1 MKLRSLMLSAIVALP
16 GAVVAAEA
24 PSSRDWGTTKA
35 PSRAAAAT
43 APRALASIPAAAS
56 FANARYGTGG
66 VGLRNRGGGSIEV
79 STVTGPVKAAYL
91 YWAVISTGTPPAAS
105 GKPSISR
112 RLPTVSGAVGL
123 TGTVIGTG
131 ASPCWPGNLITVFKA
146 SVASSVANG
155 AGTYE
160 VRFPAGAGG
169 STAGGDPWV
178 VTPTLPLLE
187 GASLVVIGPAADGTS
202 VAVYDQGLAGATFSS
217 SLSYSLPLPKTA
229 NGQLAIIDFIGAD
242 GQHGFGRPA
251 DSNAAN
257 EVTRING
264 TAIAGSGS
272 AYRDSDWNGGAG
284 GPLPELWDT
293 TSHVVTSLVKSGATK
308 LDVSFTAQGDCLT
321 PVANVVRV
329 R

>member
-1 MKLRSLMLSAIVALP
+1 MKFRALVLSAVVALP
-16 GAVVAAEA
+16 GSVLAAEA
-24 PSSRDWGTTKA
+24 TSSRDWGTTKA
-35 PSRAAAAT
+35 AARAAAL
-43 APRALASIPAAAS
+43 APQALASIPAAAS

-66 VGLRNRGGGSIEV
+66 MGLRNRGGGGIEI

-91 YWAVISTGTPPAAS
+91 YWAVISNGAPPTAS
-105 GKPSISR
+105 AKPSIAR
-112 RLPTVSGAVGL
+112 RLPSTSRATNL
-123 TGTVIGTG
+123 TGTAIGTG
-131 ASPCWPGNLITVFKA
+131 PSPCWPGNTITVFKA
-146 SVASSVANG
+146 NVPSSVANG

-169 STAGGDPWV
+169 STDGGDPWV

-187 GASLVVIGPAADGTS
+187 GASLVVIGPATDGTS

-229 NGQLAIIDFIGAD
+229 NGQLTIIDFIGAD

-251 DSNAAN
+251 DSSAAD
-257 EVTRING
+257 EVTRVNG

-293 TSHVVTSLVKSGATK
+293 TSHVVTAQVPSGATK

-321 PVANVVRV
+321 PVANVVGV

>member
-1 MKLRSLMLSAIVALP
+1 MMKLCALALSAVVALP
-16 GAVVAAEA
+16 GSVFAADA
-24 PSSRDWGTTKA
+24 AASSDWGTTKA
-35 PSRAAAAT
+35 PARAAALAQ
-43 APRALASIPAAAS
+43 RAIPSIPAAAS

-91 YWAVISTGTPPAAS
+91 YWAVISNGTPPSAS
-105 GKPSISR
+105 GRPSISR
-112 RLPTVSGAVGL
+112 RIPTASSATAL

-131 ASPCWPGNLITVFKA
+131 PSPCWPGNVITVFKA
-146 SVASSVANG
+146 SVPSSVANG

-160 VRFPAGAGG
+160 VKFPSGAGG

-178 VTPTLPLLE
+178 VTPQLPLLE
-187 GASLVVIGPAADGTS
+187 GASLVIVGPASDGTS
-202 VAVYDQGLAGATFSS
+202 VAVYDQGLAGTTFSS
-217 SLSYSLPLPKTA
+217 ALSYSLPLPKKA

-251 DSNAAN
+251 DSSASN

-264 TAIAGSGS
+264 SAIAGTGS
-272 AYRDSDWNGGAG
+272 PYRDSDWNGSAG
-284 GPLPELWDT
+284 LPLPELWDT

>member
-1 MKLRSLMLSAIVALP
+1 MKFRTLVLSAVVTLP
-16 GAVVAAEA
+16 GSVLAAEVT
-24 PSSRDWGTTKA
+24 SSPDWGTTKA
-35 PSRAAAAT
+35 ATRAAVASQ
-43 APRALASIPAAAS
+43 ALASIPAAVS

-105 GKPSISR
+105 GRPSISR
-112 RLPTVSGAVGL
+112 RLPTVSRAVGL
-123 TGTVIGTG
+123 TGTVVGTG

-146 SVASSVANG
+146 GVPATVASG

-169 STAGGDPWV
+169 SIAGDDPWV
-178 VTPTLPLLE
+178 VTPQLPLLE
-187 GASLVVIGPAADGTS
+187 GASMVIVGPAADGTS
-202 VAVYDQGLAGATFSS
+202 VAVYDRGLAGTTFSS
-217 SLSYSLPLPKTA
+217 ALSYSLPLPKTA
-229 NGQLAIIDFIGAD
+229 SGQLAIIDFIGAD

-251 DSNAAN
+251 DSNASN
-257 EVTRING
+257 EITTVNG

-293 TSHVVTSLVKSGATK
+293 TSHVVTEQVPSGATSI
-308 LDVSFTAQGDCLT
+308 DVSFTAQGDCVT